1 MARQTSFI
9 VGLTGGIG
17 TGKTRVADLLRDLG
31 AAVECADRI
40 TREQQAPESPGLAA
54 IVEAFGEEYL
64 TPQGELDRARLGK
77 LVFDDRDAR
86 VRLNR
91 IMHPL
96 VTGEYMRR
104 TQEHLH
110 RGTPVVVLDIA
121 LLLEGRRVGRGAG
134 AVLPF
139 DVIVLVYA
147 REDQQL
153 ERVMARDGLSRED
166 ALARIRAQLPIEE
179 KRQLADVVIDN
190 TSSWEDTEKRVRE
203 LWQEWTA

>member
-1 MARQTSFI
+1 MARQASFI

>member
-203 LWQEWTA
+203 LWEEWTA

>member
-40 TREQQAPESPGLAA
+40 TREQQAPGSPGLAA